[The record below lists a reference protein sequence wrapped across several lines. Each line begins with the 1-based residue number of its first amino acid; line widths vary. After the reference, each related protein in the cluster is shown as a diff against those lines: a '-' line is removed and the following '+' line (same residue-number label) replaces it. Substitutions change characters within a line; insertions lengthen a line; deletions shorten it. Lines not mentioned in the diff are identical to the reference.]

1 MEEKTCRFCKWSASP
16 SRKQAT
22 EEVRKAFDV
31 LEKECV
37 IVPKDSRK
45 VARAIVAMAENAAF
59 SACDVCVCL
68 LGAFDDGKISYGDV
82 LIVRPEG
89 CCEFW
94 EEVYV

>member
-1 MEEKTCRFCKWSASP
+1 M
-16 SRKQAT
+16 
-22 EEVRKAFDV
+22 
-31 LEKECV
+31 
-37 IVPKDSRK
+37 IVPKDSRN
-45 VARAIVAMAENAAF
+45 VARAIVAMAKNAAF

-94 EEVYV
+94 EEVDV